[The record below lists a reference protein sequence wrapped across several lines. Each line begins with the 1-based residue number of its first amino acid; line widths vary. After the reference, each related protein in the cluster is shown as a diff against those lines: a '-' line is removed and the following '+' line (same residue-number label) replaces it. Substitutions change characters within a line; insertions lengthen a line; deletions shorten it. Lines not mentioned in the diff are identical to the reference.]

1 MARRNFH
8 VVEELIFRPERI
20 MVWAAEICHDHL
32 VELPSQVSIIQRMR
46 TAARV
51 SSEEAEHFKL
61 IISFRELRA
70 GHEGQ
75 FLDEGE

>member
-8 VVEELIFRPERI
+8 VVEELFLRLERI

-32 VELPSQVSIIQRMR
+32 VELPSHVSIIQRRR

-51 SSEEAEHFKL
+51 SSGEAEHFML
-61 IISFRELRA
+61 IMSFRELRA
-70 GHEGQ
+70 RARRSVFGRR
-75 FLDEGE
+75 